1 MTFKTIPAGTVTEHL
16 LAWDGEDSS
25 LPEWTADLE
34 VEDARADEGTSCNTR
49 KDRQVTTS
57 VYRG

>member
-34 VEDARADEGTSCNTR
+34 VEDARVDEGTR
-49 KDRQVTTS
+49 KLQLVFLGDE
-57 VYRG
+57 